1 MFLEFY
7 LVAIF
12 TNSST
17 CGFTETF
24 KREEGGDDQ
33 HMHELL
39 PVLVEKG
46 VLGARPGW

>member
-1 MFLEFY
+1 MS
-7 LVAIF
+7 IF

-17 CGFTETF
+17 WGFTETF
-24 KREEGGDDQ
+24 EREERGDDQ

-39 PVLVEKG
+39 PVLVGKS